1 MERRLLTFK
10 VIKCKATVLVILVI
24 INVTQRNAIGNLSGV
39 LKHTRVETANEI
51 IMLLNYRKKFR
62 ISK

>member
-24 INVTQRNAIGNLSGV
+24 INVTQRNAIGNV
-39 LKHTRVETANEI
+39 
-51 IMLLNYRKKFR
+51 
-62 ISK
+62 

>member
-10 VIKCKATVLVILVI
+10 VIKCKTTVAIILVI
-24 INVTQRNAIGNLSGV
+24 INVMQRNAIGNVLGV

-51 IMLLNYRKKFR
+51 IMSLNYRKKSR
-62 ISK
+62 TSK

>member
-1 MERRLLTFK
+1 MERPLLTFK
-10 VIKCKATVLVILVI
+10 VIKCKATVLIILVI
-24 INVTQRNAIGNLSGV
+24 INVTQRNAIRNMSGV

-51 IMLLNYRKKFR
+51 MMSLNYRKKSR

>member
-24 INVTQRNAIGNLSGV
+24 INVTQRNAIGNVSGV

-51 IMLLNYRKKFR
+51 MMSLN
-62 ISK
+62 

>member
-10 VIKCKATVLVILVI
+10 VVKCKTTVVIILVI
-24 INVTQRNAIGNLSGV
+24 INVMQRNAIGNVLGV

-51 IMLLNYRKKFR
+51 TMSLN
-62 ISK
+62 

>member
-10 VIKCKATVLVILVI
+10 VIKCKTTVLIILVI
-24 INVTQRNAIGNLSGV
+24 ISVTQRNAIGNVLGV

-51 IMLLNYRKKFR
+51 TMSLN
-62 ISK
+62 

>member
-10 VIKCKATVLVILVI
+10 VIKCKAAVLIIPVI
-24 INVTQRNAIGNLSGV
+24 INVTQRNAIVNLLGV
-39 LKHTRVETANEI
+39 LKHTHIETANEI
-51 IMLLNYRKKFR
+51 MMLLNYRKKSR